1 MSVDWCSWLW
11 KYLPTFW
18 GSGPY
23 LVPSRL
29 MTVNRGPLCPLR
41 DIWQCLEMFLVVTTR
56 DGKWEVLP
64 ASDGPRMWPNT
75 LQWAQDYPHHHH
87 HQRTV
92 WPEKAA
98 VLRLRNRGL
107 HYSDRL
113 FTILTLCSISQPA
126 FPNHHIYP
134 SLLNSCSPS
143 KLFIA

>member
-1 MSVDWCSWLW
+1 ML
-11 KYLPTFW
+11 YFI
-18 GSGPY
+18 
-23 LVPSRL
+23 RL
-29 MTVNRGPLCPLR
+29 TSLFQLSSTQFSTASFPG

-56 DGKWEVLP
+56 DWKWEVLP